1 MRDLSNDGQAGDPRR
16 DYAEFLQ
23 REARQ
28 AGLGA
33 REISERFV
41 WAARQET
48 EAARDAASSGTAP
61 YAIADMAHS
70 KSHIDRLFK
79 AQAYPNPPWPFT
91 LQFLRITSRA
101 AGLTAEEHHKRC
113 AEARS
118 LLQAIADMPALPAT
132 RSAGMARSG
141 QQAAGDDDTVAVLR
155 LRSSLEEARHTETR
169 LRHALKDTQFLMTTL
184 WRITGVL
191 RDIIITNDALE
202 ARAHRSEADPA
213 EIESLRGKTQEAFAH
228 QRIAHQEIERA
239 TDRIR
244 TLELLW
250 EQARTDAYRLSLHSG
265 NEDTAIGPWATES
278 PIEQLLPEE
287 ILVQPGALDDIA
299 DALRKAQA
307 LNTREDDTIRDL
319 QRILSSSEVPVAED
333 ELPVLL
339 VATRL
344 TDDFNRNLAVTS
356 LIRAWPRHP
365 ETRRA
370 LLRLTHDRNQHIRTT
385 AVEGLVEGWPTDTAV
400 RDALL
405 RLAYDDSS
413 YVLSA
418 AARGLRR
425 AGQGDATTR
434 DILLHLVHHRDLS
447 VSQVAA
453 KGLVEG
459 WPGDAAIREVLLN
472 VIRDD
477 EGGTEDRP
485 ATAAAFGLARGWP
498 GDAAIREVLLNV
510 IREDQG
516 GTERGP
522 ATAAAFGLAKGW
534 PGDPAVRDV
543 LLGLSTGYETQT
555 RTELLQALATGW
567 PGDVAVR
574 SALVNFALASGGTV
588 AAVQV
593 LAQGWAGD
601 TYVRDILLQLL
612 NRYLHQ
618 IRIAAVQSLAEQWA
632 GDATVREALLPL
644 TDDADTRIREAVAR
658 ALAEGWPKDLEVRD
672 AFIRL
677 SRDRDGDVRKCAAQA
692 LARNW
697 PDDSGARD
705 SLLLLARDSN
715 RHVRAA
721 AARGL
726 PKDNGH
732 VDVPGESPQLP
743 DRGHASQPSDHER
756 N

>member
-33 REISERFV
+33 REISERFA
-41 WAARQET
+41 WAARQEA

-91 LQFLRITSRA
+91 LQFLRVTSRA

-113 AEARS
+113 VEARS

-132 RSAGMARSG
+132 RSADMARSG
-141 QQAAGDDDTVAVLR
+141 EPGAGDDDTVAVLR

-202 ARAHRSEADPA
+202 ARASRSEADPA
-213 EIESLRGKTQEAFAH
+213 EIESLRDKTQEAFAH

-250 EQARTDAYRLSLHSG
+250 EQARTDAYRLSLHSD
-265 NEDTAIGPWATES
+265 NEDTATGPWATES
-278 PIEQLLPEE
+278 PIEQLLPEH
-287 ILVQPGALDDIA
+287 ILAQPGALDDIA

-356 LIRAWPRHP
+356 LLRKWPHHP

-370 LLRLTHDRNQHIRTT
+370 LIRLTHDHNQHIRTT

-413 YVLSA
+413 SVLFA
-418 AARGLRR
+418 AAKGLTH
-425 AGQGDATTR
+425 AGQGDAATR
-434 DILLHLVHHRDLS
+434 DTLLHLVHHKDLS
-447 VSQVAA
+447 VSVVAA
-453 KGLVEG
+453 EGLVEG
-459 WPGDAAIREVLLN
+459 WPGD
-472 VIRDD
+472 
-477 EGGTEDRP
+477 T
-485 ATAAAFGLARGWP
+485 
-498 GDAAIREVLLNV
+498 AIREVLLNV
-510 IREDQG
+510 IREDERGTEGRPVTAAAVGLAKGWPGDAAIRDVLLNVIREDEG
-516 GTERGP
+516 GTVKVS
-522 ATAAAFGLAKGW
+522 ATAAAFGLAEGW

-543 LLGLSTGYETQT
+543 LLGLSTGYGTQI
-555 RTELLQALATGW
+555 RTELLQALAAGW
-567 PGDVAVR
+567 PGDIAVR
-574 SALVNFALASGGTV
+574 SALVRFALSDGTV
-588 AAVQV
+588 AALQV

-612 NRYLHQ
+612 NRTLHQ

-658 ALAEGWPKDLEVRD
+658 ALAEGWPKDPDVRD

-677 SRDRDGDVRKCAAQA
+677 SRDRDGDVRKCSAQA

-726 PKDNGH
+726 PRDNGH